1 MSYTYLDPKQA
12 EYYFVELTK
21 RATLNRQ
28 KRLSL
33 KEDEVYIAFQDP
45 QSIPP
50 IGINIP
56 TTTTANNQYVCVRF
70 P

>member
-1 MSYTYLDPKQA
+1 MSFPFYDPKQA
-12 EYYFVELTK
+12 EYHFVELTK
-21 RATLNRQ
+21 RGIINRQ

-33 KEDEVYIAFQDP
+33 KEDEIYIAFQDP

-50 IGINIP
+50 IPVNIP
-56 TTTTANNQYVCVRF
+56 NGNAPSIHF

>member
-1 MSYTYLDPKQA
+1 MSFPYYDPKQV
-12 EYYFVELTK
+12 EYHFVELTK
-21 RATLNRQ
+21 RGIINRQ

-33 KEDEVYIAFQDP
+33 KEDEIYIAFQDP

-50 IGINIP
+50 IPVNIP
-56 TTTTANNQYVCVRF
+56 TSNTQHIHF